1 MTTWSIVLAAGG
13 GNRFGGHKQFADVGG
28 ERAVDRVVRTARSVS
43 DGIVLVLPAGASW
56 DGPPVEAAVAGDAT
70 RAGSVRCGL
79 AAVPE
84 QAQVIVVHD
93 AAHPLASRAQFQSVL
108 SALQRSGADAA
119 LPVVPL
125 VEALK
130 QVSGG
135 AVSGHPSRTGL
146 VQAQT
151 PHAFRAAALR
161 AAHAGAPE
169 AVEDVELVCA
179 AGGAAVVVA
188 GDPRNVHVTTPEE
201 LEVADAMATAW
212 RHRAV

>member
-1 MTTWSIVLAAGG
+1 VTTWTIVLAAGG
-13 GNRFGGHKQFADVGG
+13 GNRFGGPKQFAEVGG

-43 DGIVLVLPAGASW
+43 DGIVLVLPPGTAW
-56 DGPPVEAAVAGDAT
+56 DGAPVEAAVDGGAT
-70 RAGSVRCGL
+70 RAESVRCGL

-84 QAQVIVVHD
+84 RAGVVLVHD
-93 AAHPLASRAQFQSVL
+93 AAHPLASPALFEAVL
-108 SALQRSGADAA
+108 VALERSGADAA

-130 QVSGG
+130 QVSHDV
-135 AVSGHPSRTGL
+135 VSGHPPRTGL

-179 AGGAAVVVA
+179 AGGQAVVVA
-188 GDPRNVHVTTPEE
+188 GDPRNLHVTTPEE
-201 LEVADAMATAW
+201 LEVADALATAW
-212 RHRAV
+212 RRRG